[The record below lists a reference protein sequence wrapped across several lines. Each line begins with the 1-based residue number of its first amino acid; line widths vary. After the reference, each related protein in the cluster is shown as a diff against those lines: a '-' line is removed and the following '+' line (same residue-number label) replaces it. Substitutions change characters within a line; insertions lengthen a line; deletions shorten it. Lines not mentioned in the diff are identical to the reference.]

1 MKILGTID
9 GAKNVK
15 QDSNNRFV
23 TDAEKAKWN
32 KKLDRIDL
40 KEIEDKLSKINFTET
55 IAIDL
60 PILDHESNAILDSNG
75 RSIEGVRIYK
85 LQ

>member
-1 MKILGTID
+1 MKILNKLD

-23 TDAEKAKWN
+23 TDAEKSKWN
-32 KKLDRIDL
+32 AKAEKADVESMKKKLDR
-40 KEIEDKLSKINFTET
+40 INFTET

-60 PILDHESNAILDSNG
+60 PIFDHNSVSILDSDGNE
-75 RSIEGVRIYK
+75 IEGVRIYK
-85 LQ
+85 LV